1 MYVIKSANINKKNE
15 TVNSF
20 KTKAKAAAYCKKENY
35 KNHISN
41 SCEHLYYEFDNRQL
55 DAMREEML
63 KLV

>member
-41 SCEHLYYEFDNRQL
+41 SCEHLYYEFDNR
-55 DAMREEML
+55 
-63 KLV
+63 